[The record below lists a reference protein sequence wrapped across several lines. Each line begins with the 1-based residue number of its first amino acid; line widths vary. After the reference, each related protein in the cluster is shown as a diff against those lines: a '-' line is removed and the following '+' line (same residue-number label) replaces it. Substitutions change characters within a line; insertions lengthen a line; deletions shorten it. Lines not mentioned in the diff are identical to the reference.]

1 MRKTFEVVDDFYRD
15 PMLYRERALKGSSL
29 AQRAERSGIY
39 SAPGMDDAL
48 DDDEAAR
55 RIFQILGWSPDD
67 APRVTVSGYFT
78 FGPEDAREPP
88 ATQLENFSWAG
99 LVCLSLPESRP
110 RGIGFYRREQ
120 TPPRDPA
127 AGAMSGGPARPSAGR
142 SHADG
147 NATASGLDGTF
158 RLTMDIPMRFNRLVL
173 FQTSALGYGVSP
185 GFEKTS
191 EPGPLVQLLG
201 CSEKTA
207 LTR

>member
-29 AQRAERSGIY
+29 AQRAERGGVSG
-39 SAPGMDDAL
+39 APGMDDAL

-67 APRVTVSGYFT
+67 APRVTVCGYFT
-78 FGPEDAREPP
+78 FGPEEAREPS

-110 RGIGFYRREQ
+110 RGIGFYRRGQ
-120 TPPRDPA
+120 TGDA
-127 AGAMSGGPARPSAGR
+127 AAPGPDGAS
-142 SHADG
+142 
-147 NATASGLDGTF
+147 
-158 RLTMDIPMRFNRLVL
+158 RLTLDIPMRFNRLIL

-185 GFEKTS
+185 GFEKTD

-201 CSEKTA
+201 FSEKTA